1 MRRDLTRIFDEY
13 LVASARMGDRAALQ
27 KLARNWQGRLMAH
40 AYRLTGDREMALDI
54 TQEAWVH
61 IVKGLPKLQDTATF
75 PAWTYRIV
83 TRRAADSIRRI
94 QRQRRTNAAY
104 AAEPE
109 NAERSA
115 QDTEARADSGPLNR
129 AMAGLSEVQRSAV
142 ALFYIEEFSIAEIAA
157 VQEVP
162 AGTVKTRLMHA
173 RRKLRDALKGESD
186 G

>member
-13 LVASARMGDRAALQ
+13 LVASARTGDR
-27 KLARNWQGRLMAH
+27 LAFQQLAENWQGRLMAH
-40 AYRLTGDREMALDI
+40 AFRLTGDHEMARDV
-54 TQEAWVH
+54 TQESWVH
-61 IVKGLPKLQDTATF
+61 IIKGLPKLQDSATF
-75 PAWTYRIV
+75 PAWAYRIV

-94 QRQRRTNAAY
+94 QRQRKTSAAY

-109 NAERSA
+109 NTERSA
-115 QDTEARADSGPLNR
+115 LDAEARADTGPLNL
-129 AMAGLSEVQRSAV
+129 AMGGLSEAQRIAV
-142 ALFYIEEFSIAEIAA
+142 ALYYIEEFSIAEIAA

-173 RRKLRDALKGESD
+173 RRKLRATLEGENN